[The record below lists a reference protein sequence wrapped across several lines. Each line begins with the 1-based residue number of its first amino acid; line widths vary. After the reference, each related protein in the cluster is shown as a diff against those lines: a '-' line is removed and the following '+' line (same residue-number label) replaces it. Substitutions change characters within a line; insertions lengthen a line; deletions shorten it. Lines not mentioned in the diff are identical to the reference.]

1 MCPVNFASVGF
12 TYTNA
17 NKAASGDLGRLPVAI
32 GQAAAVTKS
41 VAQMKNPASQ
51 GLNTVLEIAK
61 TDPVAR
67 RLGKIATFASEH
79 VNPLIVAS
87 SGFKVLT
94 ASKEERKKT
103 FWTEGGCLAGMFIG
117 EGYMKRGHL
126 DNAIAKLPINA
137 KWKPLVRGL
146 VFIAGSITAS
156 TIGQTI
162 GSVIA
167 NWNATKPKQVS
178 QENVQKVYIP
188 MSVKA

>member
-51 GLNTVLEIAK
+51 GLNKVLKIAG

-67 RLGKIATFASEH
+67 RLGKIATIASEH

-156 TIGQTI
+156 TIGQAI

-167 NWNATKPKQVS
+167 NWNATKPKQIP
-178 QENVQKVYIP
+178 QENPQKVYIP

>member
-1 MCPVNFASVGF
+1 MCPVNFASLGF

-17 NKAASGDLGRLPVAI
+17 NKAAAGDVGRIPVTAA
-32 GQAAAVTKS
+32 QAAGVAKS
-41 VAQMKNPASQ
+41 LAQMNTTAQNVLNIAS
-51 GLNTVLEIAK
+51 K
-61 TDPVAR
+61 DPVAR
-67 RLGKIATFASEH
+67 RLGKMATFASEH
-79 VNPLIVAS
+79 VNSLIVAS

-94 ASKEERKKT
+94 ASKDERKKT
-103 FWTEGGCLAGMFIG
+103 FLTEGGCLAGMFIG

-156 TIGQTI
+156 TIGQAI
-162 GSVIA
+162 GSAIA
-167 NWNATKPKQVS
+167 NWTATSS
-178 QENVQKVYIP
+178 QQKISNNTQKVYTP

>member
-1 MCPVNFASVGF
+1 MCPVNFASLGF

-79 VNPLIVAS
+79 VTPLIVAS

>member
-41 VAQMKNPASQ
+41 LAQMKNPASQ

-103 FWTEGGCLAGMFIG
+103 FLTEGGCLAGMFIG

-156 TIGQTI
+156 TIGQAI

-167 NWNATKPKQVS
+167 NWNATKPKQIP

>member
-41 VAQMKNPASQ
+41 VAQMKNPASK

-103 FWTEGGCLAGMFIG
+103 FWTEGGCLGGMFIG

-156 TIGQTI
+156 TIGQSI

-167 NWNATKPKQVS
+167 NWNATKPKQIP

>member
-41 VAQMKNPASQ
+41 LAQMKNPASQ

-103 FWTEGGCLAGMFIG
+103 FLTEGGCLAGMFIG

-156 TIGQTI
+156 TIGQAI

-167 NWNATKPKQVS
+167 NWNATKPKQIP
-178 QENVQKVYIP
+178 QENPQKVYIP